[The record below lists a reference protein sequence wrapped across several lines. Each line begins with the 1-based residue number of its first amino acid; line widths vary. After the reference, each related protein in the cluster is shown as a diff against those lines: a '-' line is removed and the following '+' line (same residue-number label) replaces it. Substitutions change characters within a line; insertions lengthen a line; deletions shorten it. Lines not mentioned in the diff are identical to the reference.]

1 MMKWKARTETTSIGT
16 LELGN
21 ITFDEDNI
29 CVLVDICDISDSLK
43 AEVDKAIEAAKINYT
58 EKNMSANAKYGSSLF
73 TVWSDKPVVI
83 DNTYLCIFLKGGG
96 EIVCSIEVIF
106 HDADNNMMDEGTSI
120 AVDLSAHMNDLK
132 KAVIKSLLDRFF

>member
-1 MMKWKARTETTSIGT
+1 MMKWKARTETTNIGT

-29 CVLVDICDISDSLK
+29 CILVDICDMSDSLK
-43 AEVDKAIEAAKINYT
+43 EEVKRAVEIEKVKYT
-58 EKNMSANAKYGSSLF
+58 EKNRSANAKYSQNQSM
-73 TVWSDKPVVI
+73 VWSDKPVVI

-106 HDADNNMMDEGTSI
+106 HDADNNMMDEGASI
-120 AVDLSAHMNDLK
+120 AVDLSAHMNELK

>member
-1 MMKWKARTETTSIGT
+1 MMKWKARTETTNIGE

-29 CVLVDICDISDSLK
+29 CILVDICDMSDSLK
-43 AEVDKAIEAAKINYT
+43 EEVKRAVEIEKVKYT
-58 EKNMSANAKYGSSLF
+58 EKNRLTNAKYSQNLPV
-73 TVWSDKPVVI
+73 VWSDKPVVI
-83 DNTYLCIFLKGGG
+83 DDTYLCIFLKAGG

-106 HDADNNMMDEGTSI
+106 HDADNNMMDEGASI
-120 AVDLSAHMNDLK
+120 TVDLSANMNELK